1 MDSHPGKCSSFYI
14 GRLSH
19 LATPCD
25 RVSVK
30 SGAQTSRVVSVV
42 IVVTSVSIDVAEIVA
57 VVVISRPQPPPHR
70 Q

>member
-1 MDSHPGKCSSFYI
+1 M
-14 GRLSH
+14 
-19 LATPCD
+19 ATPCD